1 MRGKAAKPLR
11 SRIYLPSS
19 IILESVVLNHK
30 DSGKLKLPRL
40 LIVEN
45 LLLEK
50 VTIITLVGVLRRLK
64 FWLPVE
70 LQISK
75 V

>member
-1 MRGKAAKPLR
+1 MMSTVAKPLR
-11 SRIYLPSS
+11 SRIYLPYS

-45 LLLEK
+45 L
-50 VTIITLVGVLRRLK
+50 
-64 FWLPVE
+64 
-70 LQISK
+70 
-75 V
+75 